1 MIEKSLIVEKL
12 PFFSYLTDKEKVLI
26 ESSSQVV
33 FVPAGKRVYF
43 YEERIRLFYVI
54 DGIARLC
61 LGSDKKRDIT
71 LYVLYSGDLSVL
83 AASNAIPHITFE
95 TEVLFETDSTIL
107 SLDASVMRNIF
118 DSNIHVRCYVHEL
131 LTDRFSYVMRTISL
145 ILFDKYEKR
154 FAEFLVNH
162 YINTKSREVRI
173 TQDNLARATSSA
185 RRVVG
190 REIKKFVADGLIS
203 YKGGDKIIIE
213 DLQGL
218 KELL

>member
-1 MIEKSLIVEKL
+1 
-12 PFFSYLTDKEKVLI
+12 
-26 ESSSQVV
+26 
-33 FVPAGKRVYF
+33 
-43 YEERIRLFYVI
+43 
-54 DGIARLC
+54 
-61 LGSDKKRDIT
+61 
-71 LYVLYSGDLSVL
+71 
-83 AASNAIPHITFE
+83 
-95 TEVLFETDSTIL
+95 
-107 SLDASVMRNIF
+107 
-118 DSNIHVRCYVHEL
+118 
-131 LTDRFSYVMRTISL
+131 MRTISL

>member
-1 MIEKSLIVEKL
+1 MIEKAQIVEKL

-26 ESSSQVV
+26 ESSTQVV
-33 FVPAGKRVYF
+33 FVPAGKRVYSD
-43 YEERIRLFYVI
+43 EEGIRLFYVI
-54 DGIARLC
+54 DGIVRLC
-61 LGSDKKRDIT
+61 LCSDKKRDIT

-83 AASNAIPHITFE
+83 AGSNAIPHITFE
-95 TEVLFETDSTIL
+95 TDVIFETDSTIL
-107 SLDASVMRNIF
+107 SFDASVMRNIF

-131 LTDRFSYVMRTISL
+131 LTDRFSYVMRIMSL

-162 YINTKSREVRI
+162 YINTKSKEVRI

-190 REIKKFVADGLIS
+190 REIKKFVAAGLIS
-203 YKGGDKIIIE
+203 YKGGNKITIE